1 MNGLYDEVKIA
12 LHAVWTRRWLALAV
26 AWGIAILGWLAVS
39 QIPNSYESRA
49 RVFVQMQTI
58 LPSKVGITALDQQK
72 DVDRVRQTLTS
83 AVNLEKVVRGTDLAN
98 TVQTDRDVA
107 DRVAGLQKAI
117 TITAQ
122 QDNLFEIVA
131 KGSSPKTT
139 RAIVQKLIDIF
150 VEENLAGDRD
160 ETTQTLGFL
169 DAQLQQRQKQLQD
182 AEQKRTDF
190 QNRYMGSLP
199 GTGSLTD
206 RMGTARTA
214 MAQVESDLAAAQSS
228 LAAVNGQ
235 MAGTPQSVPG
245 VGGAA
250 ASAGPARARLNLIQ
264 GQIAEARGRGYTD
277 NHPDMIALRN
287 QLGAAQAAA
296 RSEPMVGG
304 AGGAGAS
311 PNPLYLSLRSMQA
324 DKQSQVAALTMRK
337 MQLQNDLD
345 TINAKLTGD
354 PAVAA
359 EQSEIE
365 RSYAVLKDQY
375 DKMLA
380 DREDIKLR
388 GQAQSQTDAIKFSVI
403 DPPTSPR
410 VPTAPNRA
418 LLLSGVLIAAIGGGI
433 GAAFAMGQL
442 RTTFATA
449 GRLEKATGMPV
460 IGSIGEMVTRA
471 QLATRRRQLLYFG
484 GGAAALVVAFVALLG
499 VEMVS
504 RGMAA

>member
-1 MNGLYDEVKIA
+1 MNGLYDELHLA
-12 LHAVWTRRWLALAV
+12 LHAIWTRRWLAMAV
-26 AWGIAILGWLAVS
+26 AWVIAILGWLGVS

-58 LPSKVGITALDQQK
+58 LPSKVGITAIDQQK

-117 TITAQ
+117 TVTAQ
-122 QDNLFEIVA
+122 QDNLFEITA
-131 KGSSPKTT
+131 KGSSPKIT
-139 RAIVQKLIDIF
+139 RSIVQKLIDIF

-169 DAQLQQRQKQLQD
+169 DAQLEQRQKQLQD
-182 AEQKRTDF
+182 AEAKRTDF

-206 RMGTARTA
+206 RMGTARTQ

-235 MAGTPQSVPG
+235 MAGTPQSIPG

-250 ASAGPARARLNLIQ
+250 AAAGPARARLNLIQ

-277 NHPDMIALRN
+277 NHPDMIALKN

-296 RSEPMVGG
+296 RSEPMAGGGG
-304 AGGAGAS
+304 AGGS

-324 DKQSQVAALTMRK
+324 EKQSQVAALTMRK

-345 TINAKLTGD
+345 TINSKLAGD

-359 EQSEIE
+359 EQSQIE
-365 RSYAVLKDQY
+365 RNYTVLKDQY

-388 GQAQSQTDAIKFSVI
+388 GQAQTQTDAIKFSVI

-410 VPTAPNRA
+410 VPTAPNRP
-418 LLLSGVLIAAIGGGI
+418 LLLTGVLVAAIFGGI
-433 GAAFAMGQL
+433 GAAFALGQL

-449 GRLEKATGMPV
+449 GRLEKASGMPV

-471 QLATRRRQLLYFG
+471 QNADRRRKLLYFG
-484 GGAAALVVAFVALLG
+484 GGAAALAVAYVALLG
-499 VEMVS
+499 VEMIS
-504 RGMAA
+504 RGLAA

>member
-1 MNGLYDEVKIA
+1 MNGLYDEVKLA
-12 LHAVWTRRWLALAV
+12 LHAIWTRRWLAMAV
-26 AWGIAILGWLAVS
+26 AWVIAILGWLGVS

-49 RVFVQMQTI
+49 RVFVQMQTL
-58 LPSKVGITALDQQK
+58 LPSRVGITALDQQK

-83 AVNLEKVVRGTDLAN
+83 AANLEKVVRGTDLAN

-131 KGSSPKTT
+131 KGSSPKVTK
-139 RAIVQKLIDIF
+139 AVVQKLIDIF

-169 DAQLQQRQKQLQD
+169 DSQLEQRQKQLQD

-250 ASAGPARARLNLIQ
+250 AAAGPARARLNLIQ

-277 NHPDMIALRN
+277 NHPDMIALKN

-296 RSEPMVGG
+296 RGEPM
-304 AGGAGAS
+304 AGGASGGAT

-345 TINAKLTGD
+345 TINAKLAGD
-354 PAVAA
+354 PGVAA

-365 RSYAVLKDQY
+365 RNYAVLKGQY

-388 GQAQSQTDAIKFSVI
+388 GQAQAQTDAIKFSVI
-403 DPPTSPR
+403 DPPTAPR

-418 LLLSGVLIAAIGGGI
+418 LLLTGVLLAAIAGGI

-442 RTTFATA
+442 RSTFATA
-449 GRLEKATGMPV
+449 ARLEKATGMPV

-471 QLATRRRQLLYFG
+471 QTAARRRQLMYFG
-484 GGAAALVVAFVALLG
+484 GGAVALAVAYVALLG

>member
-1 MNGLYDEVKIA
+1 MNGLYDEVKVA
-12 LHAVWTRRWLALAV
+12 LHAIWTRRWLAMGV

-49 RVFVQMQTI
+49 RVFVQMQSI
-58 LPSKVGITALDQQK
+58 LPSKVGITALEQQK

-83 AVNLEKVVRGTDLAN
+83 AVNLEKVVRGTDLAA

-117 TITAQ
+117 TVTAQ

-131 KGSSPKTT
+131 KGSSPKVT
-139 RAIVQKLIDIF
+139 RSIVQKLIDIF

-169 DAQLQQRQKQLQD
+169 DAQLEQRQKQLQD
-182 AEQKRTDF
+182 AEAKRTDF

-206 RMGTARTA
+206 RMSAARTQ
-214 MAQVESDLAAAQSS
+214 MAQVDGDLAAAQSS

-235 MAGTPQSVPG
+235 MAGTPQSVAG
-245 VGGAA
+245 IGGGA
-250 ASAGPARARLNLIQ
+250 AGPARARLAAIQ

-277 NHPDMIALRN
+277 NHPDMIALRS

-296 RSEPMVGG
+296 RGEPLS
-304 AGGAGAS
+304 AGGGGS

-324 DKQSQVAALTMRK
+324 DKQSQVAALTMRRT
-337 MQLQNDLD
+337 QLQGDLD
-345 TINAKLTGD
+345 LIDSKLAGD

-359 EQSEIE
+359 EQGQIE
-365 RSYAVLKDQY
+365 RNYTVLKDQY

-388 GQAQSQTDAIKFSVI
+388 GQAQTQTDAIKFSVI
-403 DPPTSPR
+403 DPPTAPR
-410 VPTAPNRA
+410 VPTAPNRP
-418 LLLSGVLIAAIGGGI
+418 LLLTGVLIAAIGAGI
-433 GAAFAMGQL
+433 AAAFAFGQL
-442 RTTFATA
+442 QTTYPTA
-449 GRLEKATGMPV
+449 GKLEKATGLPV
-460 IGSIGEMVTRA
+460 IGSIGEMVTAA
-471 QLATRRRQLLYFG
+471 QTAARRRKLLYFG
-484 GGAAALVVAFVALLG
+484 GGAAALGVAYVALLG